1 MTMTGTLAETRSASI
16 SGQMC
21 SNCGTTSTPLWRRD
35 INGKIICNACGL
47 YEKARQT
54 SRPTNIKRNSVSSST
69 ATTKE
74 VQAIKSESAKAESTS
89 AAAVAIAAATG
100 PRTARGTCPGDGHCD
115 GTGGNSSCS
124 GCPAFNNRVA
134 KAAQAAAAAATI
146 VAKGAANGTPQYTE
160 IIPGPKPQPSVKH
173 NEMQCQNCGT
183 TNTPLWRRDE
193 EGKPICNACGLYHKL
208 HGEHRPIQM
217 KKTVIKRRKR
227 IVPTHHQSG
236 SATPQPTHPAGTSP
250 SSNSSSPPPHH
261 AHSPQINPYGPLPPL
276 WASQSS
282 RISKSYSPEPTDFTT
297 YQPYRQPS
305 PTFPSSYNETN
316 TLPPL
321 RLPVGLNPQPMSPP
335 TATIQHVGGAIPL
348 PKRKLDSPESA
359 SKRIR
364 GVGSLLNSATR
375 LEDVDPLEGARMLLS
390 LGSRESVIRK
400 RAELT
405 GEMEVMEEKMEKV
418 KRAIRECDEFLGK
431 A

>member
-21 SNCGTTSTPLWRRD
+21 SYDPLGGIDDDRNCGTTSTPLWRRD

-69 ATTKE
+69 TTTKE
-74 VQAIKSESAKAESTS
+74 VQPIKSESAKAESTS

-146 VAKGAANGTPQYTE
+146 VAKGAANGTPQYAE
-160 IIPGPKPQPSVKH
+160 IIPGPKPQPSVNH

-193 EGKPICNACGLYHKL
+193 EGKPICNACG
-208 HGEHRPIQM
+208 RAF
-217 KKTVIKRRKR
+217 
-227 IVPTHHQSG
+227 QS
-236 SATPQPTHPAGTSP
+236 A
-250 SSNSSSPPPHH
+250 
-261 AHSPQINPYGPLPPL
+261 
-276 WASQSS
+276 
-282 RISKSYSPEPTDFTT
+282 F
-297 YQPYRQPS
+297 
-305 PTFPSSYNETN
+305 
-316 TLPPL
+316 
-321 RLPVGLNPQPMSPP
+321 
-335 TATIQHVGGAIPL
+335 
-348 PKRKLDSPESA
+348 
-359 SKRIR
+359 
-364 GVGSLLNSATR
+364 
-375 LEDVDPLEGARMLLS
+375 
-390 LGSRESVIRK
+390 
-400 RAELT
+400 
-405 GEMEVMEEKMEKV
+405 
-418 KRAIRECDEFLGK
+418 
-431 A
+431 